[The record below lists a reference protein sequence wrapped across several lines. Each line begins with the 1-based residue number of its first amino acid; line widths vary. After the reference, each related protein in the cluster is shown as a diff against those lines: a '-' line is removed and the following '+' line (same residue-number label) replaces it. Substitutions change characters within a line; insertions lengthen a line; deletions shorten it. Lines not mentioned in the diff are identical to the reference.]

1 MVRRRPGEGD
11 DEYRERDRTARR
23 ERYARQK
30 AEGRVPTDLLKLRR
44 YAAERKANRTKE
56 NRK

>member
-30 AEGRVPTDLLKLRR
+30 AEGRVPTDLLRLRR
-44 YAAERKANRTKE
+44 RLARLKSERTNDDR
-56 NRK
+56 